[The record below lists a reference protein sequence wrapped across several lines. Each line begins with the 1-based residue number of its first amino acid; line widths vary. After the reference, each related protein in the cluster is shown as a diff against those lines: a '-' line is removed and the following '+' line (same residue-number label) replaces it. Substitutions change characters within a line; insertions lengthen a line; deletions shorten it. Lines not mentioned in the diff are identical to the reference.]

1 MQKKSNISYKS
12 QLSIARSATYRWFI
26 EFFSLETKP
35 KFQRL
40 DIMIDIKLIEI
51 IPYSNFLLVFIQ
63 LTLM

>member
-1 MQKKSNISYKS
+1 MV
-12 QLSIARSATYRWFI
+12 YRG
-26 EFFSLETKP
+26 FFLETKA

-51 IPYSNFLLVFIQ
+51 IPYSSFLLVFIQ